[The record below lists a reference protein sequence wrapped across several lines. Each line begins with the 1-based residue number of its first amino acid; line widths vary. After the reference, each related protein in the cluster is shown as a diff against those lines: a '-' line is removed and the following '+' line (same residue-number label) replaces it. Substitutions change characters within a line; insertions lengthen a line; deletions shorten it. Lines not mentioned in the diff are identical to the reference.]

1 MADTQK
7 RSNKALYVLLVLAAA
22 FIGLAIWNF
31 VQVSRF
37 STQDNE
43 FLSLSAQQAVLSQ
56 SIVRAA
62 DQSVAGKNDAF
73 QDLLNARVQYDRSIN
88 LMGNG
93 DPQSLMPAASG
104 EVLSEVNVLQSQWNQ
119 V

>member
-7 RSNKALYVLLVLAAA
+7 RSNKALYLLLVLAAT

-31 VQVSRF
+31 VRVSQY

-62 DQSVAGKNDAF
+62 DQAVAGKNDAF
-73 QDLLNARVQYDRSIN
+73 QTLLNHRIISRYYIRKLSSSNN
-88 LMGNG
+88 LRIFK
-93 DPQSLMPAASG
+93 SSF
-104 EVLSEVNVLQSQWNQ
+104 
-119 V
+119 